1 VPPIASNLIL
11 TLFQILRGL
20 LARNH
25 PDVNQGI
32 ERLFTVFND
41 SQVSWDAARGIGEL
55 AKGGQDILVKD
66 NFCVI
71 RVSPHG
77 YFINLTL

>member
-1 VPPIASNLIL
+1 MTPFLFISILIS
-11 TLFQILRGL
+11 FQILRGL

-25 PDVNQGI
+25 PDGIQGI
-32 ERLFTVFND
+32 ERLFTVFD
-41 SQVSWDAARGIGEL
+41 DPQVSWDAARGIGEL

-71 RVSPHG
+71 RVSAVV
-77 YFINLTL
+77 TLSM